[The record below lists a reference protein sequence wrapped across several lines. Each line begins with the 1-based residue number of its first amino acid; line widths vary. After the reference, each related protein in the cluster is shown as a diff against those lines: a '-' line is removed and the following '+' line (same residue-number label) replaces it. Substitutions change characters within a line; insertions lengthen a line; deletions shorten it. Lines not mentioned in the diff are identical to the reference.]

1 MPRRVTSVLGE
12 LERRK
17 TEYDGE
23 SGVRKL
29 ELLQTLERRRLPR
42 PRDVIRLHEILCF
55 LRAYPDDADLLGEV
69 GRMLARFADRSDL
82 GRFRADLV
90 NSGIAGTPIEFR
102 FYPETASWL
111 ARRCGNSLFIDWR
124 EFERPER
131 LDGLLPQLALYGET
145 PALDEY
151 AFGVREWIE
160 RMKEPDETDAAFL
173 VRRLRQVRRDAIGR
187 EALLEELDIPFRLAP
202 GCNTPARTHEKLD
215 GLPVVYQSTPLD
227 RARPRIRREAT
238 IPPRAVRSLSPR
250 EGRRVVDLARSMMAA
265 RTRDLDAF
273 AYADRNDVRLVDSDG
288 GLQLAFV
295 GVVPERRFLLETLYG
310 FIALQNGVPIGYGTF
325 TGLFGSAEVAY
336 TVFGTFRSGEASR
349 VYGRVLASAVHL
361 FRFDTFA
368 VIPGQLGQDNEDAIR
383 SGAWWFYQKL
393 GFRPR
398 ETVLLRIMRRELQR
412 MAARRSYRSS
422 DATLEKLATENVYLH
437 LDARRND
444 VIGLL
449 SLGNVGLRVTR
460 YLAEHFGSDRRKAE
474 RVCAQ
479 LAAKRLGVRFLRGF
493 SPSERLAW
501 VRWSPLVMVLPGLG
515 RWGKENKRALVE
527 VIRAKGGRQESDY
540 LARFDRHRL
549 LRRAI
554 RKLAENE

>member
-23 SGVRKL
+23 SGLRKL
-29 ELLQTLERRRLPR
+29 KLLQTLERRRLPR

-55 LRAYPDDADLLGEV
+55 LRAYPDDADLLAEV
-69 GRMLARFADRSDL
+69 GRMLAGFADRSDL

-111 ARRCGNSLFIDWR
+111 ARRCGNSLSIDWR

-151 AFGVREWIE
+151 AFGGREWIE
-160 RMKEPDETDAAFL
+160 RMKGPYETDAAFL

-202 GCNTPARTHEKLD
+202 GSNTPARTHEKLD

-361 FRFDTFA
+361 FGFDTFA

-398 ETVLLRIMRRELQR
+398 ETVLLRIMRRELRR